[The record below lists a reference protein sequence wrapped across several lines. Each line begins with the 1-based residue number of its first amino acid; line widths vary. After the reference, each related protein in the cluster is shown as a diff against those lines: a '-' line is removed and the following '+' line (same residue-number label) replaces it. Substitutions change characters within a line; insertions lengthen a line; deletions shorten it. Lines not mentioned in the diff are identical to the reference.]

1 MKPMSNVDI
10 FTISDELNNLL
21 SGARVDKSFQPTKD
35 IVVMRF
41 HVPGTG
47 RIDLVMQCGSRIHI
61 SQYPLENPTTPP
73 TFPMLLRKRIKG
85 GHVESIKQHNFD
97 RVVEIRVKKDKYYT
111 IIVEL
116 FDKGNIILLDDEN
129 NIILP
134 LKRKHWSNRDISSKR
149 EYVFPNN
156 IILPLKRKHWSNRD
170 ISSKREYV
178 FPEERGINPINISE
192 NEFTELF
199 ENNSDSD
206 VVRTL
211 ARNGLG
217 SLYAE
222 EVIARANEITEID
235 KNTVNNNL
243 TEEQING
250 LYKGFKKLFDN
261 LKNESIKPQ
270 IVKSDSKEDV
280 IPLDL
285 MKYDSFEKTYY
296 NTFNEACDEF
306 YSKKVNTD
314 IKQIKENA
322 WNKKVGKFEKRLK
335 LQQETLDNFEK
346 TIADSTFKGEVIYS
360 NYTTIE
366 NIINVVNTARDKSYS
381 FKEIGK
387 TLKKAKKDGMEEAQI
402 YESIDPMGILTLK
415 IDDTTLNIDPK
426 LTIPENAENYYE
438 KSKKA
443 KRKTKGA
450 LIAIE
455 NTKKQLEDI
464 KSKKDSAMENIS
476 VPKKRVKKNLKWY
489 EKLRW
494 FVSSDDVLVVGG
506 RDANSNESV
515 VKKYLE
521 PNDIYLHADIH
532 GATSTAIK
540 LNGHKLNDNLLKESG
555 EFAASF
561 SSAWSKGFTSQ
572 DVFWVHPDQVSKTPE
587 AGEFLAKGSF
597 VIRGH
602 RNYIRGAR
610 LKLAVGIVD
619 YEGKRIMAGPIE
631 ALEKHSQNFVVLKP
645 GFTKKEAIA
654 KKILHKINED
664 DLITLD
670 DIIRVL
676 PSGKCDID
684 EEYHQRKK
692 YEKN

>member
-85 GHVESIKQHNFD
+85 GHVESVKQHNFD

-116 FDKGNIILLDDEN
+116 FDKGNII
-129 NIILP
+129 
-134 LKRKHWSNRDISSKR
+134 R
-149 EYVFPNN
+149 
-156 IILPLKRKHWSNRD
+156 SNRD

-250 LYKGFKKLFDN
+250 LYEGFKKLFDN

-366 NIINVVNTARDKSYS
+366 NIINVVNTARDKDYS

-402 YESIDPMGILTLK
+402 YESIDPLGVLTLN
-415 IDDTTLNIDPK
+415 IDGTTLNINPK

-455 NTKKQLEDI
+455 NTKKQLEEI

>member
-1 MKPMSNVDI
+1 MKSMSNVDI
-10 FTISDELNNLL
+10 YTISNELNNLL

-47 RIDLVMQCGSRIHI
+47 RVDLVMQCGSRIHT

-85 GHVESIKQHNFD
+85 AHVESIKQHNFD
-97 RVVEIRVKKDKYYT
+97 RVVEIKVKKDKHYT

-134 LKRKHWSNRDISSKR
+134 LKRKQLSQRDISSKK
-149 EYVFPNN
+149 EY
-156 IILPLKRKHWSNRD
+156 I
-170 ISSKREYV
+170 
-178 FPEERGINPINISE
+178 FPEERGINPITV
-192 NEFTELF
+192 NEEEFAEIIK
-199 ENNSDSD
+199 NSDKD
-206 VVRTL
+206 IVRTL
-211 ARNGLG
+211 AMNGLG

-222 EVIARANEITEID
+222 EIIERANETID
-235 KNTVNNNL
+235 IEKNTSTSQL
-243 TEEQING
+243 SPEQITG
-250 LYKGFKKLFDN
+250 LYTGLKGLFDN
-261 LKNESIKPQ
+261 LRNEEIKPQ
-270 IVKSDSKEDV
+270 IVKNNSKEDV
-280 IPLDL
+280 VALDL
-285 MKYDSFEKTYY
+285 VKYDDYEKTYY
-296 NTFNEACDEF
+296 DNFNEACDEF
-306 YSKKVNTD
+306 YSKKVNTN
-314 IKQIKENA
+314 IKDVKEAA
-322 WNKKVGKFEKRLK
+322 WNKKVNKFEKRLK

-346 TIADSTFKGEVIYS
+346 TIEESQHKGEVIYS
-360 NYTTIE
+360 NYLSIE
-366 NIINVVNTARDKSYS
+366 NIINVVNSARSKDYS

-387 TLKKAKKDGMEEAQI
+387 TLKKAKDDEMAEAQI
-402 YESIDPMGILTLK
+402 YESIDKMGVLTLD
-415 IDDTTLNIDPK
+415 IDDAKINIDPK
-426 LTIPENAENYYE
+426 LTIPENAEKYYE

-443 KRKTKGA
+443 KRKIKGA

-464 KSKKDSAMENIS
+464 KAKKDIAMEHIAI
-476 VPKKRVKKNLKWY
+476 PKKRVKKNLKWY

-494 FVSSDDVLVVGG
+494 FISSDNILVVGG
-506 RDANSNESV
+506 RDANSNESI

-540 LNGHKLNDNLLKESG
+540 LNGSKLNDNILKESG

-561 SSAWSKGFTSQ
+561 SSAWSMGFTSQ

-610 LKLAVGIVD
+610 VKLAIGIVD

-631 ALEKHSQNFVVLKP
+631 ALEAHSENYVVLKP

-654 KKILHKINED
+654 KKIINKINED
-664 DLITLD
+664 DLLTLD

-692 YEKN
+692 YEKY

>member
-1 MKPMSNVDI
+1 MIDKKKVFTMKPMSNVDI

-47 RIDLVMQCGSRIHI
+47 RIDLVMQCGSRIHT

-116 FDKGNIILLDDEN
+116 FDKGNIILLDDE
-129 NIILP
+129 
-134 LKRKHWSNRDISSKR
+134 
-149 EYVFPNN
+149 NN

-250 LYKGFKKLFDN
+250 LYEGFKKLFDN

-285 MKYDSFEKTYY
+285 IKYDSFEKTYY

-346 TIADSTFKGEVIYS
+346 TIAESTLKGEVIYS

-366 NIINVVNTARDKSYS
+366 NIINVVNTARDKDYS

-402 YESIDPMGILTLK
+402 YESIDPLGVLTLN
-415 IDDTTLNIDPK
+415 IDGTTLNIDPK

-455 NTKKQLEDI
+455 NTKKQLEEI
-464 KSKKDSAMENIS
+464 KSKKDNAMENIS

-631 ALEKHSQNFVVLKP
+631 GTV
-645 GFTKKEAIA
+645 
-654 KKILHKINED
+654 KIL
-664 DLITLD
+664 LF
-670 DIIRVL
+670 
-676 PSGKCDID
+676 
-684 EEYHQRKK
+684 
-692 YEKN
+692 

>member
-10 FTISDELNNLL
+10 YTISDELNNLL

-47 RIDLVMQCGSRIHI
+47 RIDLVMQCGSRIHT

-85 GHVESIKQHNFD
+85 AHVESVKQHNFD
-97 RVVEIRVKKDKYYT
+97 RVVEIKVKKDKYYT
-111 IIVEL
+111 VIVEL

-134 LKRKHWSNRDISSKR
+134 LKRKHWSNRDISSKK
-149 EYVFPNN
+149 EY
-156 IILPLKRKHWSNRD
+156 I
-170 ISSKREYV
+170 
-178 FPEERGINPINISE
+178 FPEERGINPTKVTQK
-192 NEFTELF
+192 EFKEILD
-199 ENNSDSD
+199 NNSDSD
-206 VVRTL
+206 IVRTL

-222 EVIARANEITEID
+222 EIIKRTNEKIAID
-235 KNTVNNNL
+235 KNTPNKDI
-243 TEEQING
+243 TDEQCIE
-250 LYKGFKKLFDN
+250 LYNSLKNLFDS
-261 LKNESIKPQ
+261 LKNDSVKPQ
-270 IVKSDSKEDV
+270 IVKNNSKEDV
-280 IPLDL
+280 VPLDL
-285 MKYDSFEKTYY
+285 INYADFEKTYY
-296 NTFNEACDEF
+296 NNFNEACDEF
-306 YSKKVNTD
+306 YSKKVNID
-314 IKQIKENA
+314 IKSVKENA

-335 LQQETLDNFEK
+335 LQQETLDNFDK
-346 TIADSTFKGEVIYS
+346 TITESTHKGEVIYS

-366 NIINVVNTARDKSYS
+366 NIINVVNTARGKGYS

-387 TLKKAKKDGMEEAQI
+387 TLKKAKKEGMAEAQI
-402 YESIDPMGILTLK
+402 YESIDKLGVLTLDIDNTK
-415 IDDTTLNIDPK
+415 INIDPK

-438 KSKKA
+438 KAKKA

-455 NTKKQLEDI
+455 NTKKQLEKI
-464 KSKKDSAMENIS
+464 KAKKDVAMESIS
-476 VPKKRVKKNLKWY
+476 VPKKRVKKNLKWF

-494 FVSSDDVLVVGG
+494 FVSSEGVLVVGG

-540 LNGHKLNDNLLKESG
+540 LNGNKLNDNLLKESG

-587 AGEFLAKGSF
+587 AGEFLPKGSF

-610 LKLAVGIVD
+610 VKLAIGIVD

-631 ALEKHSQNFVVLKP
+631 SLEKHSENFVVLKP

-664 DLITLD
+664 DLINLD

-692 YEKN
+692 YERN

>member
-10 FTISDELNNLL
+10 YTISNELNNLL

-47 RIDLVMQCGSRIHI
+47 RVDLVMQCGSRIHI

-85 GHVESIKQHNFD
+85 AHVESVKQHNFD
-97 RVVEIRVKKDKYYT
+97 RVVEIKVKKDKYYT
-111 IIVEL
+111 VIVEL

-134 LKRKHWSNRDISSKR
+134 LKRKHWSSRDISSKK
-149 EYVFPNN
+149 EY
-156 IILPLKRKHWSNRD
+156 L
-170 ISSKREYV
+170 
-178 FPEERGINPINISE
+178 FPEERGINPITT
-192 NEFTELF
+192 TEEKF
-199 ENNSDSD
+199 KQIFKETESD

-211 ARNGLG
+211 AINGFG

-222 EVIARANEITEID
+222 EIIERANEIEEID
-235 KNTVNNNL
+235 KNTPNNEL
-243 TEEQING
+243 TDGQISN
-250 LYKGFKKLFDN
+250 LYKGFKNLFDN
-261 LKNESIKPQ
+261 LTEEAIKPQ
-270 IVKSDSKEDV
+270 IVKNGNKEDV
-280 IPLDL
+280 VPINLI
-285 MKYDSFEKTYY
+285 KYDGFEKKYY
-296 NTFNEACDEF
+296 ASFNEACDEY

-314 IKQIKENA
+314 IKSIKENA
-322 WNKKVGKFEKRLK
+322 WNKKVNKFEKRLR
-335 LQQETLDNFEK
+335 LQKETLDNFNK
-346 TIADSTFKGEVIYS
+346 TIDESQHKGEIIYS

-366 NIINVVNTARDKSYS
+366 NIINVVNQARSKDYS

-387 TLKKAKKDGMEEAQI
+387 TLKNAKKEGMPEAQI
-402 YESIDPMGILTLK
+402 YESIDKLGVLTLK
-415 IDDTTLNIDPK
+415 IDDTSLIIDPK

-438 KSKKA
+438 KAKKA

-455 NTKKQLEDI
+455 NTEKQLENI
-464 KSKKDSAMENIS
+464 KSKKDSAMENIAI
-476 VPKKRVKKNLKWY
+476 PKKRVKKNLKWY

-494 FVSSDDVLVVGG
+494 FVSSDGFLVVGG

-521 PNDIYLHADIH
+521 TNDIYLHADIH

-540 LNGHKLNDNLLKESG
+540 LNGSKPNDNLLKESS

-561 SSAWSKGFTSQ
+561 SSAWSKGFTYQ
-572 DVFWVHPDQVSKTPE
+572 DVFWVHPDQVTKTPE
-587 AGEFLAKGSF
+587 SGEFLPKGSF

-602 RNYIRGAR
+602 RNYIRSAKV
-610 LKLAVGIVD
+610 KLAIGIVD
-619 YEGKRIMAGPIE
+619 YEGKRIMAGPIDAVE
-631 ALEKHSQNFVVLKP
+631 AHCDNYVVIKP

-654 KKILHKINED
+654 KKIINQINED

-692 YEKN
+692 YEN

>member
-1 MKPMSNVDI
+1 MKSMSNVDI
-10 FTISDELNNLL
+10 YTISDELNNLL
-21 SGARVDKSFQPTKD
+21 SGARVDKSFQPTSD

-41 HVPGTG
+41 HVAGTG
-47 RIDLVMQCGSRIHI
+47 RVDLVMQCGSRIHT

-73 TFPMLLRKRIKG
+73 TFPMLLRKRLKG
-85 GHVESIKQHNFD
+85 AHLESIKQHNFD
-97 RVVEIRVKKDKYYT
+97 RVIVMKFKKDKYYT
-111 IIVEL
+111 LIVEL
-116 FDKGNIILLDDEN
+116 FDKGNIILLDDED

-134 LKRKHWSNRDISSKR
+134 LKRKQMSS
-149 EYVFPNN
+149 
-156 IILPLKRKHWSNRD
+156 RD

-178 FPEERGINPINISE
+178 FPEERGMNPITISE
-192 NEFTELF
+192 DELKEIF
-199 ENNSDSD
+199 ENSDKD

-211 ARNGLG
+211 AMNGLG

-222 EVIARANEITEID
+222 EIIQRSNETISIEKETPAGELDDKQITALYNSIREI
-235 KNTVNNNL
+235 
-243 TEEQING
+243 
-250 LYKGFKKLFDN
+250 FDN
-261 LKNESIKPQ
+261 LKEGSVKPQ
-270 IVKSDSKEDV
+270 IVKNESKEDV
-280 IPLDL
+280 VPLDL
-285 MKYDSFEKTYY
+285 SKYQDFEKTYY
-296 NTFNEACDEF
+296 STFNEACDEF
-306 YSKKVNTD
+306 YSKKINSTIKD
-314 IKQIKENA
+314 IKEAA
-322 WNKKVGKFEKRLK
+322 WNKKVNKFEKRLN
-335 LQQETLDNFEK
+335 LQQETLDNFAR
-346 TIADSTFKGEVIYS
+346 TIEDSQHKGEVIYS
-360 NYTTIE
+360 NYPSIE
-366 NIINVVNTARDKSYS
+366 NIINVVATARGKDYS

-387 TLKKAKKDGMEEAQI
+387 TLKKAKDDGMAEAQI
-402 YESIDPMGILTLK
+402 YESIDKLGVLTLD
-415 IDDTTLNIDPK
+415 IDDTKITIDPK
-426 LTIPENAENYYE
+426 LTIAENAEVYYE
-438 KSKKA
+438 KAKKA

-464 KSKKDSAMENIS
+464 KAKKDIAMERVE
-476 VPKKRVKKNLKWY
+476 VPKKRVKKDLKWY

-494 FVSSDDVLVVGG
+494 FLSSNNILVVGG
-506 RDANSNESV
+506 RDASTNESV

-532 GATSTAIK
+532 GASSTAIK
-540 LNGHKLNDNLLKESG
+540 LNGKELDDTILKESG

-561 SSAWSKGFTSQ
+561 SSAWSLGFTTQ

-587 AGEFLAKGSF
+587 AGEFLPKGSF

-610 LKLAVGIVD
+610 VKLAIGIVD
-619 YEGKRIMAGPIE
+619 YEGKRVMVGPIE
-631 ALEKHSQNFVVLKP
+631 ALEAHSENYVVLKP

-664 DLITLD
+664 DLLSLD

>member
-10 FTISDELNNLL
+10 YTISDELNNLL

-47 RIDLVMQCGSRIHI
+47 RIDLVMQCGSRIHT

-85 GHVESIKQHNFD
+85 AHVESVKQHNFD
-97 RVVEIRVKKDKYYT
+97 RVVEINVKKDKYYT

-134 LKRKHWSNRDISSKR
+134 LKRKHWSNRDISSKK
-149 EYVFPNN
+149 EY
-156 IILPLKRKHWSNRD
+156 I
-170 ISSKREYV
+170 
-178 FPEERGINPINISE
+178 FPEERGINPTTVTQSE
-192 NEFTELF
+192 FKEIF

-206 VVRTL
+206 LVRTL

-222 EVIARANEITEID
+222 EIIKRANEIIAID
-235 KNTVNNNL
+235 KNTPNKDI
-243 TEEQING
+243 TEEQSIA
-250 LYKGFKKLFDN
+250 LYNSLKNLFDS
-261 LKNESIKPQ
+261 LKNDSAKPQ
-270 IVKSDSKEDV
+270 IVKNNSKEDV
-280 IPLDL
+280 VPLDL
-285 MKYDSFEKTYY
+285 INYEDFEKTYY
-296 NTFNEACDEF
+296 ESFNEACDEF

-314 IKQIKENA
+314 IKEIKENA

-335 LQQETLDNFEK
+335 LQQETLDNFDK
-346 TIADSTFKGEVIYS
+346 TITESTKKGEVIYS

-366 NIINVVNTARDKSYS
+366 NIINVVNTARSKDYS

-387 TLKKAKKDGMEEAQI
+387 TLKKAKKEGMAEAQI
-402 YESIDPMGILTLK
+402 YESIDKLGVLTLDIDNTK
-415 IDDTTLNIDPK
+415 INIDPK

-438 KSKKA
+438 KAKKA

-455 NTKKQLEDI
+455 NTKKQLEKI
-464 KSKKDSAMENIS
+464 KAKKDVAMENIA

-494 FVSSDDVLVVGG
+494 FLSSDGVLVVGG

-540 LNGHKLNDNLLKESG
+540 LIKLNGNKLNDNLLKESG

-587 AGEFLAKGSF
+587 AGEFLPKGSF

-610 LKLAVGIVD
+610 VKLAIGIVD

-631 ALEKHSQNFVVLKP
+631 ALEKHSENFVVLKP

-664 DLITLD
+664 DLINLD

>member
-1 MKPMSNVDI
+1 MKSMSNVDI
-10 FTISDELNNLL
+10 YTVSNELNNLL

-47 RIDLVMQCGSRIHI
+47 RIDLVMQCGSRIHT

-85 GHVESIKQHNFD
+85 AHVESIKQHNFD

-134 LKRKHWSNRDISSKR
+134 LKRKQWSTRDISSKK
-149 EYVFPNN
+149 EY
-156 IILPLKRKHWSNRD
+156 L
-170 ISSKREYV
+170 
-178 FPEERGINPINISE
+178 FPEERGINPLSVNKE
-192 NEFTELF
+192 EFKELF
-199 ENNSDSD
+199 DDEESDA
-206 VVRTL
+206 VRTL
-211 ARNGLG
+211 AKNGLG

-222 EVIARANEITEID
+222 EIIKRANENIDVD
-235 KNTVNNNL
+235 KNTPNSEI
-243 TEEQING
+243 TEEQIAG
-250 LYKGFKKLFDN
+250 IFQAFKELFES
-261 LKNESIKPQ
+261 LTQESIKPQ
-270 IVKSDSKEDV
+270 IVKKDNKEDV
-280 IPLDL
+280 VALDL
-285 MKYDSFEKTYY
+285 KKYDDFEKTYY
-296 NTFNEACDEF
+296 ETFNEACDEF

-314 IKQIKENA
+314 IKNIKESA
-322 WNKKVGKFEKRLK
+322 WNKKVNKFEKRLH
-335 LQQETLDNFEK
+335 LQEETLDNFYK
-346 TIADSTFKGEVIYS
+346 TIEESQHKGEVIYS
-360 NYTTIE
+360 NYPTIE
-366 NIINVVNTARDKSYS
+366 NIINVVNQARSNDYS

-387 TLKKAKKDGMEEAQI
+387 TLKKAKKDGMPEAQI
-402 YESIDPMGILTLK
+402 YEGIDPLGVLTLN
-415 IDDTTLNIDPK
+415 IDNTSLIIDPK
-426 LTIPENAENYYE
+426 LTIAENAENYYE
-438 KSKKA
+438 KAKKA

-464 KSKKDSAMENIS
+464 KAKKDIAMENIA

-494 FVSSDDVLVVGG
+494 FLSSDNVLVVGG
-506 RDANSNESV
+506 RDANSNESI

-532 GATSTAIK
+532 GASSTAIK
-540 LNGHKLNDNLLKESG
+540 LNGAELNDTILKEAG

-561 SSAWSKGFTSQ
+561 SSAWSLGFSTQ
-572 DVFWVHPDQVSKTPE
+572 DVYWVHPDQVSKTPE
-587 AGEFLAKGSF
+587 SGEFLAKGSF

-610 LKLAVGIVD
+610 VKLAIGIVD
-619 YEGKRIMAGPIE
+619 YEGKRIMTGPIE
-631 ALEKHSQNFVVLKP
+631 AVEAHCENYVVLKP

-654 KKILHKINED
+654 KKIIGKINED
-664 DLITLD
+664 NLLTLD

-692 YEKN
+692 YERN

>member
-1 MKPMSNVDI
+1 MKSMSNVDI
-10 FTISDELNNLL
+10 FTITKELDNLL
-21 SGARVDKSFQPTKD
+21 TGARVDKSFQPTKD

-47 RIDLVMQCGSRIHI
+47 RIDLVMQCGSRIHT

-73 TFPMLLRKRIKG
+73 TFPMLLRKRVKG
-85 GHVESIKQHNFD
+85 AHVESIRQHNFD

-134 LKRKHWSNRDISSKR
+134 LKRKQLSA
-149 EYVFPNN
+149 
-156 IILPLKRKHWSNRD
+156 RD

-178 FPEERGINPINISE
+178 FPEERGINPISASE
-192 NEFTELF
+192 EEFTSLF
-199 ENNSDSD
+199 EDEESDA
-206 VVRTL
+206 VRTL

-222 EVIARANEITEID
+222 EIIKRANEKIQLD
-235 KNTVNNNL
+235 KNTPNSEI
-243 TEEQING
+243 TPEQLSE
-250 LYKGFKKLFDN
+250 LYSGFKDLFNSLTDG
-261 LKNESIKPQ
+261 KTKPQ
-270 IVKSDSKEDV
+270 IVKYDTKEDV
-280 IPLDL
+280 VPIDL
-285 MKYDSFEKTYY
+285 VKYDDFEKTYY
-296 NTFNEACDEF
+296 ETFNEACDEF

-314 IKQIKENA
+314 IKNVKETA
-322 WNKKVGKFEKRLK
+322 WNKKVNKFEKRLR
-335 LQQETLDNFEK
+335 LQQETLDNFYK
-346 TIADSTFKGEVIYS
+346 TIEDSQHKGEVIYS
-360 NYTTIE
+360 NYPTIE
-366 NIINVVNTARDKSYS
+366 NIVTVVNQARSKDYS

-387 TLKKAKKDGMEEAQI
+387 TLKNAKKEGMDEAQI
-402 YESIDPMGILTLK
+402 YESIDKFGVLTLK

-438 KSKKA
+438 KAKKA

-450 LIAIE
+450 EIAIE

-464 KSKKDSAMENIS
+464 KAKKDVAMENIS

-494 FVSSDDVLVVGG
+494 FLSSDGFLVIGG

-540 LNGHKLNDNLLKESG
+540 LNGGKLNDTLLKESG

-561 SSAWSKGFTSQ
+561 SSAWSMGFTSQ

-587 AGEFLAKGSF
+587 SGEFLAKGSF

-602 RNYIRGAR
+602 RNFIRGAR
-610 LKLAVGIVD
+610 VKLAIGIVD

-631 ALEKHSQNFVVLKP
+631 AVEAHCENYVVIKP

-654 KKILHKINED
+654 KKIIHKINED
-664 DLITLD
+664 DLLTLD

>member
-1 MKPMSNVDI
+1 MSNVDI
-10 FTISDELNNLL
+10 FTISNELNNLL

-47 RIDLVMQCGSRIHI
+47 RIDLVMQCGSRIHT

-73 TFPMLLRKRIKG
+73 TFPMLLRKRVKG
-85 GHVESIKQHNFD
+85 AHVESIKQHNFD

-116 FDKGNIILLDDEN
+116 FDKGNIILLDEDN

-134 LKRKHWSNRDISSKR
+134 LKRKRLSTRDISSKI
-149 EYVFPNN
+149 EY
-156 IILPLKRKHWSNRD
+156 
-170 ISSKREYV
+170 E
-178 FPEERGINPINISE
+178 FPEDRGINPITVTEKEFKEVFNDSE
-192 NEFTELF
+192 
-199 ENNSDSD
+199 SD

-211 ARNGLG
+211 AINGLG

-222 EVIARANEITEID
+222 EVIKRANEITELD
-235 KNTVNNNL
+235 KNTPNNEL
-243 TEEQING
+243 TEKQLEG
-250 LYKGFKKLFDN
+250 LYEGFKDLFDN
-261 LKNESIKPQ
+261 LSEDTIRPQ
-270 IVKSDSKEDV
+270 IVKSENKEDV
-280 IPLDL
+280 VALDL
-285 MKYDSFEKTYY
+285 KKYDDFEKTYFES
-296 NTFNEACDEF
+296 FNEACDEF
-306 YSKKVNTD
+306 YSKKVNTS
-314 IKQIKENA
+314 IKNTRESA
-322 WNKKVGKFEKRLK
+322 WNKKVNKFEKRLR
-335 LQQETLDNFEK
+335 LQQETLDN
-346 TIADSTFKGEVIYS
+346 
-360 NYTTIE
+360 
-366 NIINVVNTARDKSYS
+366 
-381 FKEIGK
+381 K
-387 TLKKAKKDGMEEAQI
+387 TLKKAKKDGMAEAQI
-402 YESIDPMGILTLK
+402 YESIDKLGVLTLR

-438 KSKKA
+438 KAKKA

-450 LIAIE
+450 EIAIE

-464 KSKKDSAMENIS
+464 KAKKDIAMENIA

-494 FVSSDDVLVVGG
+494 FVSSDGHLVIGG

-532 GATSTAIK
+532 GASSTAIK
-540 LNGHKLNDNLLKESG
+540 LNGDDVNDNLLKESG

-561 SSAWSKGFTSQ
+561 SSAWSMGFTSQ
-572 DVFWVHPDQVSKTPE
+572 DVFWVHPDQVTKTPE
-587 AGEFLAKGSF
+587 SGEFLAKGSF

-610 LKLAVGIVD
+610 VKLAIGIID

-631 ALEKHSQNFVVLKP
+631 SLEKHCDNYVVIKP

-654 KKILHKINED
+654 KKIIHKINED
-664 DLITLD
+664 DLLTLD

>member
-1 MKPMSNVDI
+1 MKTMSNVDI
-10 FTISDELNNLL
+10 YTITNELNNLL

-35 IVVMRF
+35 IVVMRL

-47 RIDLVMQCGSRIHI
+47 RIDLVMQCGSRIHT

-97 RVVEIRVKKDKYYT
+97 RVVEIKIKKDKYYT

-134 LKRKHWSNRDISSKR
+134 LKRKHWSTRDISSKK
-149 EYVFPNN
+149 EY
-156 IILPLKRKHWSNRD
+156 K
-170 ISSKREYV
+170 
-178 FPEERGINPINISE
+178 FPEDRGINPISITYE
-192 NEFTELF
+192 EFNGLF
-199 ENNSDSD
+199 EDNESDA
-206 VVRTL
+206 VRTL
-211 ARNGLG
+211 AKNGLG

-222 EVIARANEITEID
+222 EVIKRANEIIEID
-235 KNTVNNNL
+235 KNTSNENI
-243 TEEQING
+243 TQDQIAG
-250 LYKGFKKLFDN
+250 LYNGFKNLFDN
-261 LKNESIKPQ
+261 LDENNIKAQ
-270 IVKSDSKEDV
+270 IVKNDSKEDV
-280 IPLDL
+280 VPLDL
-285 MKYDSFEKTYY
+285 IKYDDFEKTYFE
-296 NTFNEACDEF
+296 TFNEACDEF
-306 YSKKVNTD
+306 YSKKINSD
-314 IKQIKENA
+314 IKNVKESA
-322 WNKKVGKFEKRLK
+322 WNKKVNKFEKRLR
-335 LQQETLDNFEK
+335 LQEETLDNFNK
-346 TIADSTFKGEVIYS
+346 TIEDSQYKGEIIYS
-360 NYTTIE
+360 NYPIIE
-366 NIINVVNTARDKSYS
+366 NIIKVVNTARSKDYS

-387 TLKKAKKDGMEEAQI
+387 TLKKAKKEGMDEAQI
-402 YESIDPMGILTLK
+402 YESIDKLGVLTLK
-415 IDDTTLNIDPK
+415 IDDSSLIINPK
-426 LTIPENAENYYE
+426 LTVPENAEIYYE
-438 KSKKA
+438 KAKKA

-464 KSKKDSAMENIS
+464 KAKKDIAMEKIE
-476 VPKKRVKKNLKWY
+476 VPKKRVKKNLKWF

-494 FVSSDDVLVVGG
+494 CITSDGVLVIGG
-506 RDANSNESV
+506 RDANSNEDI

-540 LNGHKLNDNLLKESG
+540 LQGNEINDNILKESG

-561 SSAWSKGFTSQ
+561 SSAWSKGFSSQ
-572 DVFWVHPDQVSKTPE
+572 DVFWVAPEQVSKTPE
-587 AGEFLAKGSF
+587 SGEFLAKGSF

-610 LKLAVGIVD
+610 VKLAVGIVD
-619 YEGKRIMAGPIE
+619 YEGKRIMTGPIE
-631 ALEKHSQNFVVLKP
+631 SLEKHSDKFVVIKP
-645 GFTKKEAIA
+645 GFMKKEALA
-654 KKILHKINED
+654 KKIIKRIDED
-664 DLITLD
+664 NLLNLD

-692 YEKN
+692 YEKY

>member
-1 MKPMSNVDI
+1 MKSMSNVDI
-10 FTISDELNNLL
+10 FIISNELNNLL
-21 SGARVDKSFQPTKD
+21 SGARVDKSFQPTED

-47 RIDLVMQCGSRIHI
+47 RIDLVMQTGSRIHT
-61 SQYPLENPTTPP
+61 SQYPLENPTMPP
-73 TFPMLLRKRIKG
+73 RFPMLLRKKIKG
-85 GHVESIKQHNFD
+85 AHVESVKQHKFD

-134 LKRKHWSNRDISSKR
+134 LKVKHWSSRDINSKR
-149 EYVFPNN
+149 EY
-156 IILPLKRKHWSNRD
+156 K
-170 ISSKREYV
+170 
-178 FPEERGINPINISE
+178 FPEDRGINPITASE
-192 NEFTELF
+192 SEFKGLF
-199 ENNSDSD
+199 SDAESD

-211 ARNGLG
+211 AINGFG

-222 EVIARANEITEID
+222 EIIERANEFVELD
-235 KNTVNNNL
+235 KNTPNTEMTEDQL
-243 TEEQING
+243 TG
-250 LYKGFKKLFDN
+250 LYKGFRSLFDN
-261 LKNESIKPQ
+261 LEEESIKPQ
-270 IVKSDSKEDV
+270 IVKSETKEDV
-280 IPLDL
+280 VALDL
-285 MKYDSFEKTYY
+285 VKYKDYEKTYY
-296 NTFNEACDEF
+296 ESFNEACDEF
-306 YSKKVNTD
+306 YSKKVNTS
-314 IKQIKENA
+314 IKNVKETA
-322 WNKKVGKFEKRLK
+322 WNKKVNKFEKRLR
-335 LQQETLDNFEK
+335 LQEETLDNFYK
-346 TIADSTFKGEVIYS
+346 TVEDSQHKGEVIYS

-366 NIINVVNTARDKSYS
+366 NIVNVVKQARSKDYS

-387 TLKKAKKDGMEEAQI
+387 ILKKAKKDGMPEAQI
-402 YESIDPMGILTLK
+402 YESIDKLGVLTLN
-415 IDDTTLNIDPK
+415 IDDTSLIIDPK
-426 LTIPENAENYYE
+426 LTIPENAESYYE
-438 KSKKA
+438 KAKKA

-464 KSKKDSAMENIS
+464 KSKKEVAMENIS

-494 FVSSDDVLVVGG
+494 FLSSDGILVVGG
-506 RDANSNESV
+506 RDANSNEMV

-532 GATSTAIK
+532 GASSTAIK
-540 LNGHKLNDNLLKESG
+540 LNGKKINDTILKESG

-561 SSAWSKGFTSQ
+561 SSAWSLGFTSQ

-587 AGEFLAKGSF
+587 SGEFLAKGSF

-602 RNYIRGAR
+602 RNFIRGAR
-610 LKLAVGIVD
+610 VKLAIGIVD

-631 ALEKHSQNFVVLKP
+631 ALEAHCDNYVVIKP

-654 KKILHKINED
+654 KKIINKINED
-664 DLITLD
+664 DLLTLD

>member
-1 MKPMSNVDI
+1 MSNVDI
-10 FTISDELNNLL
+10 FTVSNELNNLL

-47 RIDLVMQCGSRIHI
+47 RVDLVMQCGSRIHT

-73 TFPMLLRKRIKG
+73 SFPMLLRKRVKG
-85 GHVESIKQHNFD
+85 AHVESIKQHNFD
-97 RVVEIRVKKDKYYT
+97 RVVEIKVKKDKYYT

-134 LKRKHWSNRDISSKR
+134 LKRKRLSARDISSKI
-149 EYVFPNN
+149 EYA
-156 IILPLKRKHWSNRD
+156 
-170 ISSKREYV
+170 
-178 FPEERGINPINISE
+178 FPEERGINPMTITE
-192 NEFTELF
+192 NEFKEVF
-199 ENNSDSD
+199 NDSESD

-211 ARNGLG
+211 AINGLG

-222 EVIARANEITEID
+222 EVIKRANEITALD
-235 KNTVNNNL
+235 KNTPNNEL
-243 TEEQING
+243 TEKQLEG
-250 LYKGFKKLFDN
+250 LYAGFKNLFDSLTEGN
-261 LKNESIKPQ
+261 IKPQ
-270 IVKSDSKEDV
+270 IVKSESKEDV
-280 IPLDL
+280 VALDL
-285 MKYDSFEKTYY
+285 IKYENFEKTYFES
-296 NTFNEACDEF
+296 FNEACDEF
-306 YSKKVNTD
+306 YSKKVNTS
-314 IKQIKENA
+314 IKNTRESA
-322 WNKKVGKFEKRLK
+322 WNKKVNKFEKRLR
-335 LQQETLDNFEK
+335 LQQETLDNFYK
-346 TIADSTFKGEVIYS
+346 TIEDSQHKGEVIYS
-360 NYTTIE
+360 NYPTIE
-366 NIINVVNTARDKSYS
+366 NVVTVVNQARSKDYS

-387 TLKKAKKDGMEEAQI
+387 TLKKAKKDGMAEAQI
-402 YESIDPMGILTLK
+402 YESIDKMGVLTLN
-415 IDDTTLNIDPK
+415 IDNTTLNIDPN
-426 LTIPENAENYYE
+426 LTIPENAEKYYE
-438 KSKKA
+438 KA

-450 LIAIE
+450 QIAIE
-455 NTKKQLEDI
+455 NTKKQLEEI
-464 KSKKDSAMENIS
+464 KAKKDIAMENIA
-476 VPKKRVKKNLKWY
+476 VPKKRVKKDLKWY

-494 FVSSDDVLVVGG
+494 FLSSDGHLVIGG

-532 GATSTAIK
+532 GASSTAIK
-540 LNGHKLNDNLLKESG
+540 LNGDEVNDSLLKESG

-561 SSAWSKGFTSQ
+561 SSAWSMGFTSQ
-572 DVFWVHPDQVSKTPE
+572 DVFWVNPDQVTKTPE
-587 AGEFLAKGSF
+587 SGEFLAKGSF

-610 LKLAVGIVD
+610 VKLAIGIVD
-619 YEGKRIMAGPIE
+619 YEGKRIMVGPIDS
-631 ALEKHSQNFVVLKP
+631 LEKHCDNYVVIKP

-654 KKILHKINED
+654 KKIIHKINED
-664 DLITLD
+664 DLLTLD

>member
-1 MKPMSNVDI
+1 MKSMSNVDI
-10 FTISDELNNLL
+10 FTVSNELNNLL

-47 RIDLVMQCGSRIHI
+47 RIDLVMQCGSRIHT

-85 GHVESIKQHNFD
+85 AHVESIKQHNFD

-134 LKRKHWSNRDISSKR
+134 LKRKQWSNRDISSKR
-149 EYVFPNN
+149 EYVFPQ
-156 IILPLKRKHWSNRD
+156 
-170 ISSKREYV
+170 
-178 FPEERGINPINISE
+178 ERGINPMSISE
-192 NEFTELF
+192 DEFKEVF
-199 ENNSDSD
+199 SDEESD

-222 EVIARANEITEID
+222 EVIKRANEITEVD
-235 KNTVNNNL
+235 KNTPN
-243 TEEQING
+243 TELNDEQLDG
-250 LYKGFKKLFDN
+250 LYKGFKNLFDT
-261 LKNESIKPQ
+261 LTDGTIKPQ

-280 IPLDL
+280 VALDL
-285 MKYDSFEKTYY
+285 INYEDFEKTYY
-296 NTFNEACDEF
+296 ETFNEACDEF

-314 IKQIKENA
+314 IKSIKESA
-322 WNKKVGKFEKRLK
+322 WNKKVNKFEKRLH
-335 LQQETLDNFEK
+335 LQQETLDNFYK
-346 TIADSTFKGEVIYS
+346 TIEDSQHRGEVIYS
-360 NYTTIE
+360 NYPTIE
-366 NIINVVNTARDKSYS
+366 NIVNVVNQARAKDYS

-387 TLKKAKKDGMEEAQI
+387 TLKKAKKEGMAEAQI
-402 YESIDPMGILTLK
+402 YESIDKMGVLTLR
-415 IDDTTLNIDPK
+415 IEDTTLNIDPK
-426 LTIPENAENYYE
+426 LTIPENAESYYE
-438 KSKKA
+438 KAKKA

-450 LIAIE
+450 QIAIE
-455 NTKKQLEDI
+455 NTKKQLEEI
-464 KSKKDSAMENIS
+464 KAKKDIAMENIA

-494 FVSSDDVLVVGG
+494 FLSSDGHLVIGG
-506 RDANSNESV
+506 RDANSNENV
-515 VKKYLE
+515 VKKYLDK
-521 PNDIYLHADIH
+521 NDVYLHADIH
-532 GATSTAIK
+532 GASSITIK
-540 LNGHKLNDNLLKESG
+540 LNGDELNDKLVKESG

-561 SSAWSKGFTSQ
+561 SSAWSMGFTSQ
-572 DVFWVHPDQVSKTPE
+572 DVFWVHPEQVTKTPE
-587 AGEFLAKGSF
+587 SGEFLAKGSF

-610 LKLAVGIVD
+610 VKLAIGIVD
-619 YEGKRIMAGPIE
+619 YEGKRIMIGPIE
-631 ALEKHSQNFVVLKP
+631 ALEAHCENYVVIKP
-645 GFTKKEAIA
+645 GFTKKEALA
-654 KKILHKINED
+654 KKIIHKINED
-664 DLITLD
+664 DLLSLD

-692 YEKN
+692 YEKS

>member
-1 MKPMSNVDI
+1 MKSMSNVDI
-10 FTISDELNNLL
+10 FTISNELNNLL

-47 RIDLVMQCGSRIHI
+47 RIDLVMQCGSRIHT

-73 TFPMLLRKRIKG
+73 TFPMLLRKRVKG
-85 GHVESIKQHNFD
+85 AHVVSVKQHNFD
-97 RVVEIRVKKDKYYT
+97 RVVEIKVKKDKFYT

-134 LKRKHWSNRDISSKR
+134 LKRKQMSNRDISSKR
-149 EYVFPNN
+149 EY
-156 IILPLKRKHWSNRD
+156 I
-170 ISSKREYV
+170 
-178 FPEERGINPINISE
+178 FPEERGINPISVSE
-192 NEFTELF
+192 SEFKEIF
-199 ENNSDSD
+199 NDAESD

-211 ARNGLG
+211 ALNGLG

-222 EVIARANEITEID
+222 EVVKRANEITEID
-235 KNTVNNNL
+235 KNTPNSEL
-243 TEEQING
+243 SDKQLEG
-250 LYKGFKKLFDN
+250 LYLGFKNLFDSLDEN
-261 LKNESIKPQ
+261 SIKPQ
-270 IVKSDSKEDV
+270 IVKSESKEDV
-280 IPLDL
+280 VALDL
-285 MKYDSFEKTYY
+285 KKYDDFEKTYY
-296 NTFNEACDEF
+296 ETFNEACDEF

-314 IKQIKENA
+314 IKNIKETA
-322 WNKKVGKFEKRLK
+322 WNKKVNKFEKRLR
-335 LQQETLDNFEK
+335 LQQETLDNFYK
-346 TIADSTFKGEVIYS
+346 TIDDSQHKGEVIYS
-360 NYTTIE
+360 NYTIIE
-366 NIINVVNTARDKSYS
+366 NIVNVVNQARSKDYS

-387 TLKKAKKDGMEEAQI
+387 TLKNAKKDGMAEAQI
-402 YESIDPMGILTLK
+402 FESIDKMGVLTLR
-415 IDDTTLNIDPK
+415 IDNTTILIDPK

-438 KSKKA
+438 KAKKA

-450 LIAIE
+450 QIAIE

-464 KSKKDSAMENIS
+464 KSKKDVAMENIA
-476 VPKKRVKKNLKWY
+476 VPKKRVKKNLKWF

-494 FVSSDDVLVVGG
+494 FVSSDGFLVIGG

-515 VKKYLE
+515 VKKYLD

-532 GATSTAIK
+532 GATSTAVK
-540 LNGHKLNDNLLKESG
+540 LNGKKPNDNLLKESG

-561 SSAWSKGFTSQ
+561 SSAWSMGFTSQ

-587 AGEFLAKGSF
+587 AGEFLAKGAF

-610 LKLAVGIVD
+610 VKLAIGIVD

-631 ALEKHSQNFVVLKP
+631 ALEAHCDNFVVIKP

-654 KKILHKINED
+654 KKIIHKINED
-664 DLITLD
+664 DLLTLD

-692 YEKN
+692 YEKINPDSLQD

>member
-1 MKPMSNVDI
+1 MKSMSNVDI
-10 FTISDELNNLL
+10 FTVSNELNNLL

-47 RIDLVMQCGSRIHI
+47 RVDLVMQCGSRIHT

-73 TFPMLLRKRIKG
+73 SFPMLLRKRVKG
-85 GHVESIKQHNFD
+85 AHVESIKQHNFD
-97 RVVEIRVKKDKYYT
+97 RVVEIKVKKDKYYT

-134 LKRKHWSNRDISSKR
+134 LKRKRLSARDISSKI
-149 EYVFPNN
+149 EYA
-156 IILPLKRKHWSNRD
+156 
-170 ISSKREYV
+170 
-178 FPEERGINPINISE
+178 FPEERGINPMTITE
-192 NEFTELF
+192 NEFKEVF
-199 ENNSDSD
+199 NDSESD

-211 ARNGLG
+211 AINGLG

-222 EVIARANEITEID
+222 EVIKRANEITALD
-235 KNTVNNNL
+235 KNTPNNEL
-243 TEEQING
+243 TEKQLEG
-250 LYKGFKKLFDN
+250 LYAGFKNLFDSLTEGN
-261 LKNESIKPQ
+261 IKPQ
-270 IVKSDSKEDV
+270 IVKSESKEDV
-280 IPLDL
+280 VALDL
-285 MKYDSFEKTYY
+285 IKYENFEKTYFES
-296 NTFNEACDEF
+296 FNEACDEF
-306 YSKKVNTD
+306 YSKKVNTS
-314 IKQIKENA
+314 IKNTRESA
-322 WNKKVGKFEKRLK
+322 WNKKVNKFEKRLR
-335 LQQETLDNFEK
+335 LQQETLDNFYK
-346 TIADSTFKGEVIYS
+346 TIEDSQHKGEVIYS
-360 NYTTIE
+360 NYPTIE
-366 NIINVVNTARDKSYS
+366 NVVTVVNQARSKDYS

-387 TLKKAKKDGMEEAQI
+387 TLKKAKKDGMAEAQI
-402 YESIDPMGILTLK
+402 YESIDKMGVLTLN
-415 IDDTTLNIDPK
+415 IDNTTLNIDPN
-426 LTIPENAENYYE
+426 LTIPENAEKYYE
-438 KSKKA
+438 KAKKA

-450 LIAIE
+450 QIAIE
-455 NTKKQLEDI
+455 NTKKQLEEI
-464 KSKKDSAMENIS
+464 KAKKDIAMENIA
-476 VPKKRVKKNLKWY
+476 VPKKRVKKDLKWY

-494 FVSSDDVLVVGG
+494 FLSSDGHLVIGG

-532 GATSTAIK
+532 GASSTAIK
-540 LNGHKLNDNLLKESG
+540 LNGDEVNDSLLKESG

-561 SSAWSKGFTSQ
+561 SSAWSMGFTSQ
-572 DVFWVHPDQVSKTPE
+572 DVFWVNPDQVTKTPE
-587 AGEFLAKGSF
+587 SGEFLAKGSF

-610 LKLAVGIVD
+610 VKLAIGIVD
-619 YEGKRIMAGPIE
+619 YEGKRIMVGPIDS
-631 ALEKHSQNFVVLKP
+631 LEKHCDNYVVIKP

-654 KKILHKINED
+654 KKIIHKINED
-664 DLITLD
+664 DLLTLD

>member
-10 FTISDELNNLL
+10 YTISNELNNLL
-21 SGARVDKSFQPTKD
+21 SGARVDKSFQPAKD

-47 RIDLVMQCGSRIHI
+47 RVDLVMQCGVRIHT
-61 SQYPLENPTTPP
+61 SRYPLENPVNPP
-73 TFPMLLRKRIKG
+73 TFPMLLRKRVKG
-85 GHVESIKQHNFD
+85 AHVESITQHNFD
-97 RVVEIRVKKDKYYT
+97 RVVEIKVKKDKYYT
-111 IIVEL
+111 IVVEL

-129 NIILP
+129 NIVLP
-134 LKRKHWSNRDISSKR
+134 LKRKHWSTRDISSKK
-149 EYVFPNN
+149 EYM
-156 IILPLKRKHWSNRD
+156 
-170 ISSKREYV
+170 
-178 FPEERGINPINISE
+178 FPEERGINPITVTE
-192 NEFTELF
+192 NEFKELLK
-199 ENNSDSD
+199 NNSESD

-211 ARNGLG
+211 AINGLG
-217 SLYAE
+217 SLYSE
-222 EVIARANEITEID
+222 EIIERSNEKEEID
-235 KNTVNNNL
+235 KNTPNSEL
-243 TEEQING
+243 TENQISA
-250 LYKGFKKLFDN
+250 LYTSLKDLFNTLEDESFKA
-261 LKNESIKPQ
+261 Q
-270 IVKSDSKEDV
+270 IVKYNNKEDV
-280 IPLDL
+280 VPLDL
-285 MKYDSFEKTYY
+285 IKYDAFEKKYY
-296 NTFNEACDEF
+296 DNFNEACDEF

-314 IKQIKENA
+314 IKGIKEAA
-322 WNKKVGKFEKRLK
+322 WNKKVNKFEKRLK
-335 LQQETLDNFEK
+335 LQEETLEKFTK
-346 TIADSTFKGEVIYS
+346 TINDSQHKGEVIYS

-366 NIINVVNTARDKSYS
+366 NIINVVNTARSKNYS

-387 TLKKAKKDGMEEAQI
+387 TLKNAKKEGMEEAQI
-402 YESIDPMGILTLK
+402 YESIDKLGVLTLD
-415 IDDTTLNIDPK
+415 IDDVKLIIDPK

-438 KSKKA
+438 KAKKA
-443 KRKTKGA
+443 KRKSKGA
-450 LIAIE
+450 VIAIE
-455 NTKKQLEDI
+455 NTKKQLEEI
-464 KSKKDSAMENIS
+464 KTKKELAMEHIS
-476 VPKKRVKKNLKWY
+476 IPRKRVKKNLKWF

-494 FVSSDDVLVVGG
+494 FVTSDGVLVVGG
-506 RDANSNESV
+506 RDANSNESI

-540 LNGHKLNDNLLKESG
+540 LNNISLNDNILKESG

-587 AGEFLAKGSF
+587 AGEFLPKGSF

-602 RNYIRGAR
+602 RNFIRSAR
-610 LKLAVGIVD
+610 VKLGIGIVD
-619 YEGKRIMAGPIE
+619 YEGKRIMAGPIDAME
-631 ALEKHSQNFVVLKP
+631 AHCDNFVVLKP

-654 KKILHKINED
+654 KKILNKINED
-664 DLITLD
+664 DLISLD

>member
-1 MKPMSNVDI
+1 MKSMSNVDI
-10 FTISDELNNLL
+10 FTISNELNNLL
-21 SGARVDKSFQPTKD
+21 TGARVDKSFQPTKD

-47 RIDLVMQCGSRIHI
+47 RIDLVMQCGSRIHT

-85 GHVESIKQHNFD
+85 AHVKSITQHNFD
-97 RVVEIRVKKDKYYT
+97 RVVEIKVKKDKCYT

-134 LKRKHWSNRDISSKR
+134 LKRKHWSTRDISSKK
-149 EYVFPNN
+149 EY
-156 IILPLKRKHWSNRD
+156 I
-170 ISSKREYV
+170 
-178 FPEERGINPINISE
+178 FPEERGINPITADE
-192 NEFTELF
+192 NDFKTLF
-199 ENNSDSD
+199 DDEESD

-222 EVIARANEITEID
+222 EIIKRANEIVKID
-235 KNTVNNNL
+235 KNTPNTEI
-243 TEEQING
+243 TEEQLSA
-250 LYKGFKKLFDN
+250 LYTGFKNLFNSLND
-261 LKNESIKPQ
+261 KSIKPQ
-270 IVKSDSKEDV
+270 IVKNDSKEDV
-280 IPLDL
+280 VALDL
-285 MKYDSFEKTYY
+285 VKYDDFEKTYY
-296 NTFNEACDEF
+296 ETFNEACDEF

-314 IKQIKENA
+314 IKNTQESA
-322 WNKKVGKFEKRLK
+322 WNKKVNKFEKRLR
-335 LQQETLDNFEK
+335 LQEETLDNFNK
-346 TIADSTFKGEVIYS
+346 TIDDSQHKGEIIYS
-360 NYTTIE
+360 NYTSIE
-366 NIINVVNTARDKSYS
+366 NIINVVNQARSKDYS

-387 TLKKAKKDGMEEAQI
+387 TLKKAKKDGMAEAQI
-402 YESIDPMGILTLK
+402 YESIDKLGVL
-415 IDDTTLNIDPK
+415 TLNIDDTSFVIDPK
-426 LTIPENAENYYE
+426 ITIPENAENYYE
-438 KSKKA
+438 KAKKA
-443 KRKTKGA
+443 KRKIKGA

-464 KSKKDSAMENIS
+464 KAKKDVAMERVA

-494 FVSSDDVLVVGG
+494 FLSSDVVGG
-506 RDANSNESV
+506 RDANSNENV

-532 GATSTAIK
+532 GASSTAIK
-540 LNGHKLNDNLLKESG
+540 LNGSELNDNLLKESG

-561 SSAWSKGFTSQ
+561 SSAWSLGFTSQ

-587 AGEFLAKGSF
+587 SGEFLAKGSF

-610 LKLAVGIVD
+610 VKLAIGIVD
-619 YEGKRIMAGPIE
+619 YEGKRIMIGPIE
-631 ALEKHSQNFVVLKP
+631 AVEAHCENYVVIKP
-645 GFTKKEAIA
+645 GYTKKEAIA
-654 KKILHKINED
+654 KKIIHKINED
-664 DLITLD
+664 DLLTLD

>member
-1 MKPMSNVDI
+1 MWLKN
-10 FTISDELNNLL
+10 TY
-21 SGARVDKSFQPTKD
+21 K
-35 IVVMRF
+35 
-41 HVPGTG
+41 
-47 RIDLVMQCGSRIHI
+47 
-61 SQYPLENPTTPP
+61 
-73 TFPMLLRKRIKG
+73 
-85 GHVESIKQHNFD
+85 HVESIKQHNFD

-116 FDKGNIILLDDEN
+116 FDKGNIILLDDE
-129 NIILP
+129 
-134 LKRKHWSNRDISSKR
+134 
-149 EYVFPNN
+149 NN

-250 LYKGFKKLFDN
+250 LYEGFKKLFDN

-402 YESIDPMGILTLK
+402 YESIDPLGVLTLN
-415 IDDTTLNIDPK
+415 IDGTTLNINPK

-455 NTKKQLEDI
+455 NTKKQLEEI

>member
-10 FTISDELNNLL
+10 YTISDELNNLL

-47 RIDLVMQCGSRIHI
+47 RIDLVMQCGSRIHT

-85 GHVESIKQHNFD
+85 AHVESIKQHNFD
-97 RVVEIRVKKDKYYT
+97 RVVEIKVKKDKYYT

-134 LKRKHWSNRDISSKR
+134 LKRKQLSS
-149 EYVFPNN
+149 
-156 IILPLKRKHWSNRD
+156 RD

-178 FPEERGINPINISE
+178 FPEEKGMNPIII
-192 NEFTELF
+192 NEEEFKELF
-199 ENNSDSD
+199 KNNDDSD
-206 VVRTL
+206 IVRTL

-222 EVIARANEITEID
+222 EVIVRANKIIEID
-235 KNTVNNNL
+235 KNTQNTEI
-243 TEEQING
+243 TEEQYSALYEG
-250 LYKGFKKLFDN
+250 LKNLFDN
-261 LKNESIKPQ
+261 LKNESSKPQ
-270 IVKSDSKEDV
+270 IVKKDGKEDV
-280 IPLDL
+280 VPLDL
-285 MKYDSFEKTYY
+285 IKYEDYEKTYY
-296 NTFNEACDEF
+296 KNFNEACDEF

-314 IKQIKENA
+314 IKQIKEKA

-335 LQQETLDNFEK
+335 LQQETLDNFEE
-346 TIADSTFKGEVIYS
+346 TISESTYKGELIYS
-360 NYTTIE
+360 NYTIIE
-366 NIINVVNTARDKSYS
+366 NMINVVNTARTKDYS

-387 TLKKAKKDGMEEAQI
+387 TLKKAKKEGMEEAQI
-402 YESIDPMGILTLK
+402 YESIDPLGILTLK
-415 IDDTTLNIDPK
+415 IDDTTININPK

-455 NTKKQLEDI
+455 NTKKQLE
-464 KSKKDSAMENIS
+464 KMKAKKDIAMENIS
-476 VPKKRVKKNLKWY
+476 VPKKRIKKNLKWY

-494 FVSSDDVLVVGG
+494 FISSDGTLVVGG
-506 RDANSNESV
+506 RDANSNESI
-515 VKKYLE
+515 VKKYLDT
-521 PNDIYLHADIH
+521 NDIYLHADIH
-532 GATSTAIK
+532 GASSIAIK
-540 LNGHKLNDNLLKESG
+540 LNGKEVNDNLLKESG

-561 SSAWSKGFTSQ
+561 SSAWSMGFTSQ
-572 DVFWVHPDQVSKTPE
+572 DVFWVYPDQVSKTPE
-587 AGEFLAKGSF
+587 AGEFLSKGSF

-610 LKLAVGIVD
+610 VKLAVGIVD

-631 ALEKHSQNFVVLKP
+631 SLEKHSENFIVLKP

-654 KKILHKINED
+654 KKIMHKINED
-664 DLITLD
+664 EILTLD

>member
-10 FTISDELNNLL
+10 YTISNELNNLL
-21 SGARVDKSFQPTKD
+21 SGARVDKSFQPAKD

-47 RIDLVMQCGSRIHI
+47 RIDLVMQCGSRIHT

-85 GHVESIKQHNFD
+85 AHVESIKQHNFD
-97 RVVEIRVKKDKYYT
+97 RVVEIIVKKDKYYT

-134 LKRKHWSNRDISSKR
+134 LKRKHWSSRDISSK
-149 EYVFPNN
+149 
-156 IILPLKRKHWSNRD
+156 K
-170 ISSKREYV
+170 EYV
-178 FPEERGINPINISE
+178 FPEERGINPITVSE
-192 NEFTELF
+192 DEFEKLF
-199 ENNSDSD
+199 EDSDSD

-222 EVIARANEITEID
+222 EVIAQANELTELDKHTPNDEITE
-235 KNTVNNNL
+235 
-243 TEEQING
+243 EQLKG
-250 LYKGFKKLFDN
+250 LYSGLRNVFDN
-261 LKNESIKPQ
+261 LKNDSIKPQ
-270 IVKSDSKEDV
+270 IAKSTTKEDV
-280 IPLDL
+280 VPLDL
-285 MKYDSFEKTYY
+285 IKYESFEKTYFES
-296 NTFNEACDEF
+296 FNEACDEF

-314 IKQIKENA
+314 IKGIKEAA
-322 WNKKVGKFEKRLK
+322 WNKKVGKFEKRLR
-335 LQQETLDNFEK
+335 LQQETLANFEK
-346 TIADSTFKGEVIYS
+346 TIKDSQHKGEVIYS
-360 NYTTIE
+360 NYPTIE
-366 NIINVVNTARDKSYS
+366 NIINVVNSAREKDYS

-387 TLKKAKKDGMEEAQI
+387 TLKKAKKEGMSEAQI
-402 YESIDPMGILTLK
+402 YESIDPLGVLTLD
-415 IDDTTLNIDPK
+415 IDNTKLNINPK
-426 LTIPENAENYYE
+426 LTIPENAEIYYE
-438 KSKKA
+438 KAKKA

-464 KSKKDSAMENIS
+464 KAKKDIAMENIA

-494 FVSSDDVLVVGG
+494 FITSEGVLVVGG

-532 GATSTAIK
+532 GASSTAIK
-540 LNGHKLNDNLLKESG
+540 LNGSKLTDSILKESG

-602 RNYIRGAR
+602 RNYIRSAR
-610 LKLAVGIVD
+610 VKLAIGIVD
-619 YEGKRIMAGPIE
+619 YEGKRIMAGPVE
-631 ALEKHSQNFVVLKP
+631 ALEAHCENFVVLKP

-654 KKILHKINED
+654 KKILNKINED
-664 DLITLD
+664 DLIGLD

-692 YEKN
+692 YERD

>member
-10 FTISDELNNLL
+10 FTISNELNNLL
-21 SGARVDKSFQPTKD
+21 TGARVDKSFQPTKD

-47 RIDLVMQCGSRIHI
+47 RIDLVMQCGSRIHT

-73 TFPMLLRKRIKG
+73 TFPMLLRKRVKG
-85 GHVESIKQHNFD
+85 AHVESIKQHNFD

-134 LKRKHWSNRDISSKR
+134 LKRKQLSARDISSKK
-149 EYVFPNN
+149 EY
-156 IILPLKRKHWSNRD
+156 L
-170 ISSKREYV
+170 
-178 FPEERGINPINISE
+178 FPEERGINPITASE
-192 NEFTELF
+192 EEFKSLFQDNE
-199 ENNSDSD
+199 SD

-211 ARNGLG
+211 ARNGFG

-222 EVIARANEITEID
+222 EIIERANEIVEID
-235 KNTVNNNL
+235 KKTPNDEIS
-243 TEEQING
+243 EEQMSG
-250 LYKGFKKLFDN
+250 LYSGFKNLFDN
-261 LKNESIKPQ
+261 LKDESIKPQ
-270 IVKSDSKEDV
+270 IVKSNNKEDV
-280 IPLDL
+280 VALDL
-285 MKYDSFEKTYY
+285 VKYEDYEKTYY
-296 NTFNEACDEF
+296 ETFNEACDEF

-314 IKQIKENA
+314 IKNIQESA
-322 WNKKVGKFEKRLK
+322 WNKKVNKFEKRLR
-335 LQQETLDNFEK
+335 LQEETLDNFNK
-346 TIADSTFKGEVIYS
+346 TIEDSQHKGEIIYS
-360 NYTTIE
+360 NYTSIE
-366 NIINVVNTARDKSYS
+366 NIINVVNQARSKDYP

-387 TLKKAKKDGMEEAQI
+387 ILKKAKEDGMDEAQI
-402 YESIDPMGILTLK
+402 YESIDKLGVL
-415 IDDTTLNIDPK
+415 TLNIDDTSFIIDPK
-426 LTIPENAENYYE
+426 ITIPENAENYYE
-438 KSKKA
+438 KAKKA

-464 KSKKDSAMENIS
+464 KAKKDIAMERVS

-494 FVSSDDVLVVGG
+494 FLSSDGILVVGG
-506 RDANSNESV
+506 RDANSNESI

-532 GATSTAIK
+532 GASSIAIK
-540 LNGHKLNDNLLKESG
+540 LNGAKLNDNLLKESG

-561 SSAWSKGFTSQ
+561 SSAWSLGFTSQ

-587 AGEFLAKGSF
+587 SGEFLTKGSF

-602 RNYIRGAR
+602 RNFIRGAR
-610 LKLAVGIVD
+610 VKLAVGIVD

-631 ALEKHSQNFVVLKP
+631 ALEAHCENYVVIKP
-645 GFTKKEAIA
+645 GFTKKEAMA
-654 KKILHKINED
+654 KKIINKINED
-664 DLITLD
+664 DLLTLD